1 LTTALVIGSRGGI
14 GSSCCC
20 QLLKCGYTV
29 NELTSDNLD
38 LNYPERI
45 FDQDFSNVDVLV
57 NCTGHSRGSYQGFL
71 QNSWQNQLSQITVNY
86 TANLFLLKHYANSRS
101 NGKYVWISTILM
113 DQARPFHS
121 TYAGSKVG
129 SKFAIDLI
137 RQEATHIDILEVKV
151 GPTTTN
157 FRYNNF
163 NGSRT
168 HQQVNME
175 LEQDNSLS
183 PDYVAANIV
192 NAITTNLKEIYIK

>member
-1 LTTALVIGSRGGI
+1 VNALVIGSRGGI
-14 GSSCCC
+14 GASCYNE
-20 QLLKCGYTV
+20 LLRCGYTV
-29 NELTSDNLD
+29 STLTSSDLD

-45 FDQDFSNVDVLV
+45 FDQNFSEFDVLV

-101 NGKYVWISTILM
+101 NGRYVWISTVLM

-121 TYAGSKVG
+121 TYASTKVG
-129 SKFAIDLI
+129 SKFAIDLA

-151 GPTTTN
+151 GPTATN

-163 NGSRT
+163 NGART
-168 HQQVNME
+168 HDQVNIE

-183 PDYVAANIV
+183 PDYVAEHIV
-192 NAITTNLKEIYIK
+192 QAIKQNKTEIYIK